1 MLSYTH
7 AFRKRISNENERS
20 RNNEKNVEGIFTTLE
35 IKEEEYYFYSAYRRA
50 NYNLLRQT
58 FFPC

>member
-1 MLSYTH
+1 MHFAKEFLTKMKG
-7 AFRKRISNENERS
+7 AEIMK
-20 RNNEKNVEGIFTTLE
+20 KNVEGIFTTLE